1 MLIVSDRG
9 LYFKYFPR
17 INFNLSFVPAGIAAG
32 SVRIACASADPHL
45 HERVFGIVATVA
57 FTTFAAF
64 SAFFVNTE
72 MICATV
78 TSS

>member
-17 INFNLSFVPAGIAAG
+17 INFNLSFVRAGISAR

-45 HERVFGIVATVA
+45 HDRVFGIVATVA
-57 FTTFAAF
+57 FTAFAAF
-64 SAFFVNTE
+64 SAFFDSTE
-72 MICATV
+72 IICSTV
-78 TSS
+78 TAS